1 MKRINMGRAIHRC
14 ALHAVLALLAGSGAA
29 IAQSDAANAYP
40 NQTIR
45 LVSPFAAGGTTDIL
59 GRLISAEF
67 FPASGQTMVVEN
79 ISGAGGIIGAGIVAR
94 AAPDGYTLE
103 IGGVSTHAIAGSL
116 HKQLAFD
123 PVAAFEPVNL
133 LAYAT
138 TAIAVHAQQPFQT
151 LAELIAYAKAHPGQ
165 LAYSSAGVGSINHL
179 TTAAF
184 AEAAGIELLHV
195 PYRGGGPASIALVQG
210 EVQVFMGG
218 TSLLLPQA
226 RAGSVRILAV
236 AAPERM
242 ALLPDVPVIHEI
254 VPDFQ
259 ATNWYGVL
267 APQGLDA
274 ALREKIWTEL
284 DRIMRQPH
292 MVEKLAGMGL
302 NYPGL
307 TSTQFKAALRED
319 QMRWR
324 AVIDRLNL
332 NATD

>member
-1 MKRINMGRAIHRC
+1 
-14 ALHAVLALLAGSGAA
+14 
-29 IAQSDAANAYP
+29 
-40 NQTIR
+40 
-45 LVSPFAAGGTTDIL
+45 
-59 GRLISAEF
+59 
-67 FPASGQTMVVEN
+67 MVVEN
-79 ISGAGGIIGAGIVAR
+79 VSGAGGIIGAGTVAR

-123 PVAAFEPVNL
+123 PVASFEPVSL

-151 LAELIAYAKAHPGQ
+151 LQDLITYAKENPGK

-179 TTAAF
+179 MTASF
-184 AEAAGIELLHV
+184 TEAAGIALLHV
-195 PYRGGGPASIALVQG
+195 PYRGGGPASVALVQG

-236 AAPERM
+236 VAPERM
-242 ALLPDVPVIHEI
+242 AFLPGVPVVHEI
-254 VPDFQ
+254 VPNFQ

-274 ALREKIWTEL
+274 ALREKIWVEL

-292 MVEKLAGMGL
+292 MAEKLTGMGL
-302 NYPGL
+302 TYPGL
-307 TSTQFKAALRED
+307 TATQFKAILQED
-319 QMRWR
+319 QERWR
-324 AVIDRLNL
+324 AIIQRLNIG
-332 NATD
+332 AMD